1 MSWSDHDTV
10 IGSTSPEAIEF
21 GRLTTKSGITS
32 KMRYGGE
39 RHTLVF
45 GANGSG
51 KGTRILLPNLL
62 NMGGKRSIVVVDP
75 KGELAAVSAPY
86 RRTIGKV
93 VILNPFGVL
102 TDYRGY
108 DDMAGVGFNPLAA
121 LDPYSADFSKDVS
134 LLAEAMIPVE
144 GKDPHWSLSAR
155 ALISALIGYEVIQK
169 TLQRRIPTIGN
180 VRAMLCQPSEEARP
194 AYGIEARGIPKL
206 AEEMARCAIPGL
218 RNKAAQFVNW
228 NNEIQSIASTA
239 RTQTEC
245 FDDPQIADNLARNDF
260 DFGSLKR
267 EPTTVYLVLPPE
279 MMSRHGKWLRL
290 LLSSALQASMR
301 PRQADEPRIL
311 FMLDEFAAL
320 GHLQIIEDNWALARG
335 YGIQIMPV
343 FQDLNQLKAIYDKR
357 WETFVGNAGVIT
369 SFAPNDSTTAEWLS
383 KRMGQRTVLMT
394 TTSQSNSYNK
404 GSNQGTSN
412 NWGSSSGSTSGANS
426 STSSGSSSGG
436 GKSSG
441 ESEGWSESSN
451 SNTSPINV
459 PVMLPQELYGLEAG
473 YMVVV
478 SAGLSNAAP
487 AYAPAYYEIRT
498 RLGRARENPY
508 IHNVARYPAGMRNL
522 FASRTP
528 PAGAAG
534 DDADDWPDV
543 STPTDNIFNFAPSP
557 APPNNKPGS
566 NARPPGQDTINE
578 RVQARHP
585 GYTPEPPK
593 RVANGNPASRHPGY
607 TPDPPQDDRG
617 NSDGE
622 GGDGWEWADE

>member
-1 MSWSDHDTV
+1 MCWSDPNAV
-10 IGSTSPEAIEF
+10 IGSASPEAIEF
-21 GRLTTKSGITS
+21 GRLVTRQGITN
-32 KMRYGGE
+32 KMRYDGE

-62 NMGGKRSIVVVDP
+62 NMGGRRSIVVIDP

-86 RRTIGKV
+86 RRTVGRV

-102 TDYRGY
+102 TEYQGY
-108 DDMAGVGFNPLAA
+108 DDMMGVGFNPLAA
-121 LDPYSADFSKDVS
+121 LNPYSPDFSKDVS
-134 LLAEAMIPVE
+134 LLAEAMIPLE

-155 ALISALIGYEVIQK
+155 ALVSALIGYEVIEA
-169 TLQRRIPTIGN
+169 TGQRRIPTIAN
-180 VRAMLCQPSEEARP
+180 VRAMLCLPSEEARP

-218 RNKAAQFVNW
+218 RNKAAQFINW

-245 FDDPQIADNLARNDF
+245 FDDPQIAANLARNDF
-260 DFGSLKR
+260 DFRDLKR

-290 LLSSALQASMR
+290 LLSSALQASTR
-301 PRQADEPRIL
+301 PRHAGEPRIL

-369 SFAPNDSTTAEWLS
+369 SFAPNDITTAEWLS

-394 TTSQSNSYNK
+394 TTSTSASYNK
-404 GSNQGTSN
+404 GSNQGTSS
-412 NWGSSSGSTSGANS
+412 NWGSNAGSTSGVNN
-426 STSSGSSSGG
+426 STSSGSSNGG
-436 GKSSG
+436 GNSSG

-459 PVMLPQELYGLEAG
+459 PVMLPQELYGLQPG

-498 RLGRARENPY
+498 RKARARDNPY
-508 IHNVARYPAGMRNL
+508 VHPVPRKPSGGG
-522 FASRTP
+522 FF
-528 PAGAAG
+528 GG
-534 DDADDWPDV
+534 
-543 STPTDNIFNFAPSP
+543 FAPSP
-557 APPNNKPGS
+557 APPPKGWNESSSPWAAIPAPRKSQMQPS
-566 NARPPGQDTINE
+566 APDTMSART
-578 RVQARHP
+578 QARHP
-585 GYTPEPPK
+585 GYAPEPPK
-593 RVANGNPASRHPGY
+593 RLPNHNPASRHPGFA
-607 TPDPPQDDRG
+607 PDPPNG
-617 NSDGE
+617 SSNSDNA
-622 GGDGWEWADE
+622 GGDGWEWADDR